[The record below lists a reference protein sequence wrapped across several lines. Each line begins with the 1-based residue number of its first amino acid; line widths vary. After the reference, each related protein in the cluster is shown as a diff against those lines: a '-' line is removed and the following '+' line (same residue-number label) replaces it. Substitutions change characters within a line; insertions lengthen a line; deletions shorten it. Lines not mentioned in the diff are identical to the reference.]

1 MVSSMFTVME
11 TRRLYR
17 QVADQMR
24 SLIERGELPAGSR
37 LPAER
42 DLAQRLGV
50 SRPTVREALIVLEVE
65 GLIDIRMGSGVY
77 VAARKAQP
85 TGTPPEDFEGP
96 FELLRARAVVECAVV
111 EEAARLARPE
121 HVALLDRNLED
132 MAAAVDDRHRALA
145 LDREFHVI
153 VSSIIA
159 NATLNRFV
167 GSMHDMRMTP
177 YFEKLASYFENRRTW
192 QAATEE
198 HRAIR
203 DAIAANDPIA
213 ARKAMRAHLQQSE
226 LRLSESF
233 GEDHA
238 SDAAMAA
245 GGQAGGL

>member
-1 MVSSMFTVME
+1 MFTVME

-77 VAARKAQP
+77 VAARKAP
-85 TGTPPEDFEGP
+85 PAGAPPEDFEGP

-121 HVALLDRNLED
+121 HVSLLDRNLQE
-132 MAAAVDDRHRALA
+132 MAAAIGDRHRALA

-153 VSSIIA
+153 VASIIA

-198 HRAIR
+198 HHAIR
-203 DAIAANDPIA
+203 DAIAANDPDA

-233 GEDHA
+233 GEDHTP
-238 SDAAMAA
+238 DAAMAA